1 VDLKIP
7 GSFAFWDGPTWRII
21 ADLFLAVASGL
32 ATTRTPNPRT
42 RVESDGEYAADRR
55 VRCRPPELHLSL
67 AETRSQAE
75 EQAVKEW
82 PNCGMPFPRAHIREP
97 EDFQAIAKQV
107 SIENVEVTS
116 AGLDEVYPLN
126 RRREQAEFIRV
137 YRERVM
143 PKFDWPEKD

>member
-1 VDLKIP
+1 M
-7 GSFAFWDGPTWRII
+7 
-21 ADLFLAVASGL
+21 
-32 ATTRTPNPRT
+32 
-42 RVESDGEYAADRR
+42 
-55 VRCRPPELHLSL
+55 SL

>member
-1 VDLKIP
+1 MAP
-7 GSFAFWDGPTWRII
+7 
-21 ADLFLAVASGL
+21 
-32 ATTRTPNPRT
+32 TRTPNPRT

-75 EQAVKEW
+75 EQAVKGR
-82 PNCGMPFPRAHIREP
+82 PNCGKPFPRAHIREP
-97 EDFQAIAKQV
+97 EDFQATQV

-126 RRREQAEFIRV
+126 GGREQAEFIRV